1 MALENK
7 YDTSVPLK
15 FVSKVKLT
23 IEDERMSKYYDQ
35 LTSESIYKL
44 PLAIRNT
51 NTEKGF
57 GIHATQNIKENTIVA
72 FYCGVITT
80 IKKMPYTSSDLYDLE
95 YFENKEKQID
105 ALIIIPIKTW
115 CGFGRFF
122 NGARGKQ

>member
-1 MALENK
+1 MVKFQKIDNNFRSFYQVNKIKMALENK

-57 GIHATQNIKENTIVA
+57 GIHAT
-72 FYCGVITT
+72 
-80 IKKMPYTSSDLYDLE
+80 
-95 YFENKEKQID
+95 
-105 ALIIIPIKTW
+105 
-115 CGFGRFF
+115 
-122 NGARGKQ
+122 